1 MEKNKFNN
9 AFIFAGL
16 PISDDEKF
24 RVGDEIKKLGGLTF
38 TVQTNEE
45 GWYAQCNQAEGIIAA
60 STNPNPTNSEIEA
73 EIRQAILSAFNVKII
88 EPAVESPF
96 KFEYDNPSSVTV

>member
-24 RVGDEIKKLGGLTF
+24 RVGEEIKKLGGLTF

-45 GWYAQCNQAEGIIAA
+45 GW
-60 STNPNPTNSEIEA
+60 
-73 EIRQAILSAFNVKII
+73 
-88 EPAVESPF
+88 
-96 KFEYDNPSSVTV
+96 